1 MRMRIGFIDVIG
13 IVRSYYFHLMFFS
26 QLDQGVI
33 HPIFI
38 LLTMSH
44 QLYIEI
50 FAKLFFPPNQGFL
63 SLGFTNVQD
72 LTRYLTIQVTRQ
84 NDQIFFIAFDSFFV
98 DSWHIIE
105 SFSISHRSH
114 FCHIVISLLVFR
126 QEDNLITVVF
136 TTFILSILTNIKFT
150 SNYWLNDSTIIGLSI
165 FFRSEEH
172 TSELQSREN
181 LVCRL

>member
-1 MRMRIGFIDVIG
+1 MRMGIRLVDVIG
-13 IVRSYYFHLMFFS
+13 IIRTDYLDLMFFS

-44 QLYIEI
+44 QFYIEI

-114 FCHIVISLLVFR
+114 FCHIMIALFVFR
-126 QEDNLITVVF
+126 QENYLITVVF
-136 TTFILSILTNIKFT
+136 PAFIFPVLTNKEFT
-150 SNYWLNDSTIIGLSI
+150 ANNWLDDATIIGLSI
-165 FFRSEEH
+165 FFSF
-172 TSELQSREN
+172 
-181 LVCRL
+181 

>member
-1 MRMRIGFIDVIG
+1 GFIDVIG
-13 IVRSYYFHLMFFS
+13 IIRSDNLDLMFFC
-26 QLDQGVI
+26 QLDQGII
-33 HPIFI
+33 HPVFVF
-38 LLTMSH
+38 LTMSH
-44 QLYIEI
+44 QFYIEI

-105 SFSISHRSH
+105 AFSISHRSH

-136 TTFILSILTNIKFT
+136 TTFILAILTNIKFT

-165 FFRSEEH
+165 FFSF
-172 TSELQSREN
+172 LN
-181 LVCRL
+181 LCFNILVMS